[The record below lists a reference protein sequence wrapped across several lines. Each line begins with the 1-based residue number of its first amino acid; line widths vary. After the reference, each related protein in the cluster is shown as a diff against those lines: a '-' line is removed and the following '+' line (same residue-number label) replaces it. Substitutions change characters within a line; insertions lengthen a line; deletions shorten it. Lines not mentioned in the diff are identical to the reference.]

1 MVLAIYDFHSKEELT
16 GGGGNQ
22 RQVRTKQRG
31 GRNFDGRARGKQLSA
46 VETVYP
52 RRQFV
57 VQPGAD
63 FFVTLAG
70 SGTRKGVSLQDFF
83 IGPAHAPQE
92 NTERRQGQVRVTIFS
107 KTGLAK

>member
-1 MVLAIYDFHSKEELT
+1 
-16 GGGGNQ
+16 
-22 RQVRTKQRG
+22 
-31 GRNFDGRARGKQLSA
+31 
-46 VETVYP
+46 
-52 RRQFV
+52 
-57 VQPGAD
+57 
-63 FFVTLAG
+63 VTLAG